1 MANIE
6 VGLLETEKQLSSMIE
21 ASGKTVPQPGER
33 ANIVEH
39 LDYIIQLLGTMVSS
53 ETFEAAKE
61 KMANGYNA
69 INDRIEIVNWLLAS
83 GEISGDVDIEPLTI
97 TENGEYTPGAG
108 KAFGRVVVSTP
119 EVPEY
124 DMYANVVSN
133 FSVVTSQYNSL
144 FTYIKVPA
152 CTTIGTNAFGGYV
165 NLTSVD
171 FPACTNIGTNA
182 FGGCG
187 ALTSVRFPVCTSIGT
202 NAFGGCGALT
212 SVDFPVCTSIGNYA
226 FGGCRSLTSV
236 DFPVCTSIGENAF
249 KDCYNL
255 ISIYLLGDSICDLLG
270 SSVFLSTPI
279 GGYSTSAGQYG
290 SIFVPASL
298 VDAYKTATNWS
309 AYSDRITA
317 YVEP

>member
-187 ALTSVRFPVCTSIGT
+187 ALTSV
-202 NAFGGCGALT
+202 
-212 SVDFPVCTSIGNYA
+212 DFPVCTSIGNYA